1 MHLAKRLVLD
11 GGLVGYVAEGT
22 VYHIHHESWKQ
33 VERRFER
40 EAIALQQ
47 IYPEV
52 LLRKRDIVGYI
63 VKGITRDIISKASK
77 DLSLS
82 CIIKIINYRF
92 YQYIGSYK
100 GNHSHK
106 KMSSQLR
113 DTYFYPTPIKRKK
126 STSHSK

>member
-1 MHLAKRLVLD
+1 MHLAKRIVLD

-33 VERRFER
+33 VERRFELT
-40 EAIALQQ
+40 IALQQ

-82 CIIKIINYRF
+82 CIIEIINYRF
-92 YQYIGSYK
+92 YHNSAA
-100 GNHSHK
+100 
-106 KMSSQLR
+106 
-113 DTYFYPTPIKRKK
+113 TKK
-126 STSHSK
+126 SFSQENE